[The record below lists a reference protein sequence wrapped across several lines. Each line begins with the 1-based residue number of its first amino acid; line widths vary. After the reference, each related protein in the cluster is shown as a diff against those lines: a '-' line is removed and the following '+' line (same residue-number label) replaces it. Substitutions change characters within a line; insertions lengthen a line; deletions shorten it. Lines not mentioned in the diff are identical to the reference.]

1 MGVRGGGRFAKVVL
15 GGVPVLGSSTNNH
28 DNQKAEQW

>member
-1 MGVRGGGRFAKVVL
+1 MGVRGGGCFAKVGLDSIPVF
-15 GGVPVLGSSTNNH
+15 GGSTVNH